1 MTPTPPV
8 KHLWRN
14 FWMLLKP
21 FWASKE
27 GKTKGLLLLLVVL
40 ALSAGSVYL
49 QKVLNSWHNQFYNSI
64 QGYDFPEF
72 KSLLLTF
79 SWLAAIWVLVGVH
92 RTYFNQM
99 LQIVWRRWLTQNRI
113 AHWLENNNFYR
124 LQLTDRQT
132 DNPDQRIA
140 EDINEFVGSTLSL
153 SIGFLSQIATLF
165 TFLGVLWTLSKPSTL
180 TLGNT
185 TFQLTQG
192 YMVWAALAYAVFG
205 TVITFWIGRPLVRLN
220 FNQQR
225 YEADFRFSLV
235 RMRENAESIAL
246 YQGATEEGGYLR
258 QRFLQVVDNFYALM
272 KRQKI
277 LGFFTLGFNQTAV
290 IFPVILAAPLYFAKQ
305 ITLGDLMQTLSA
317 FGIVQGSMSLLVDSY
332 TDLARWKSVVDR
344 LATFEQGLQQA
355 ENLPRLQP
363 EKTGNALQL
372 QQVGISQPDGASLMK
387 NANWQLTAGDS
398 LLIQGPSGCGKS
410 TLLRTLAGLWPFAT
424 GKVNYPANSQSLF
437 LSQKPYLP
445 LGSLRQAMSYPLTEV
460 SSADAMKALQA
471 VGLEKVAAK
480 LDDVELWGQ
489 ILSLG
494 EQQRV
499 AFARILLVKPDVL
512 FLDEATSALDEQS
525 EALLYRL
532 LRQELPQTIM
542 VSVGHRSTLHPFHE
556 KKLLWQENGQW
567 QFA

>member
-1 MTPTPPV
+1 
-8 KHLWRN
+8 
-14 FWMLLKP
+14 
-21 FWASKE
+21 
-27 GKTKGLLLLLVVL
+27 
-40 ALSAGSVYL
+40 
-49 QKVLNSWHNQFYNSI
+49 
-64 QGYDFPEF
+64 
-72 KSLLLTF
+72 
-79 SWLAAIWVLVGVH
+79 
-92 RTYFNQM
+92 
-99 LQIVWRRWLTQNRI
+99 
-113 AHWLENNNFYR
+113 
-124 LQLTDRQT
+124 
-132 DNPDQRIA
+132 
-140 EDINEFVGSTLSL
+140 
-153 SIGFLSQIATLF
+153 
-165 TFLGVLWTLSKPSTL
+165 
-180 TLGNT
+180 
-185 TFQLTQG
+185 
-192 YMVWAALAYAVFG
+192 
-205 TVITFWIGRPLVRLN
+205 
-220 FNQQR
+220 
-225 YEADFRFSLV
+225 
-235 RMRENAESIAL
+235 
-246 YQGATEEGGYLR
+246 
-258 QRFLQVVDNFYALM
+258 
-272 KRQKI
+272 
-277 LGFFTLGFNQTAV
+277 
-290 IFPVILAAPLYFAKQ
+290 
-305 ITLGDLMQTLSA
+305 MQTLSA

-372 QQVGISQPDGASLMK
+372 QQVGISQPDGASLME

-424 GKVNYPANSQSLF
+424 GKVNYPADSQSLF

-460 SSADAMKALQA
+460 SNAEALKALQA
-471 VGLEKVAAK
+471 VGLEKVASK
-480 LDDVELWGQ
+480 LDDVEQWGQ

-512 FLDEATSALDEQS
+512 FLDETTSALDEQS

-542 VSVGHRSTLHPFHE
+542 VSVGHRSTLNPFHE

>member
-1 MTPTPPV
+1 M
-8 KHLWRN
+8 
-14 FWMLLKP
+14 
-21 FWASKE
+21 
-27 GKTKGLLLLLVVL
+27 
-40 ALSAGSVYL
+40 
-49 QKVLNSWHNQFYNSI
+49 
-64 QGYDFPEF
+64 
-72 KSLLLTF
+72 
-79 SWLAAIWVLVGVH
+79 
-92 RTYFNQM
+92 
-99 LQIVWRRWLTQNRI
+99 
-113 AHWLENNNFYR
+113 
-124 LQLTDRQT
+124 
-132 DNPDQRIA
+132 
-140 EDINEFVGSTLSL
+140 
-153 SIGFLSQIATLF
+153 
-165 TFLGVLWTLSKPSTL
+165 
-180 TLGNT
+180 
-185 TFQLTQG
+185 
-192 YMVWAALAYAVFG
+192 FG

-363 EKTGNALQL
+363 EKSGNALQL
-372 QQVGISQPDGASLMK
+372 QQVGISQPDGASLME

-424 GKVNYPANSQSLF
+424 GKVNYPADSQSLF

-460 SSADAMKALQA
+460 SNAEALKALQA
-471 VGLEKVAAK
+471 VGLEKVASK
-480 LDDVELWGQ
+480 LDDVEQWGQ

-532 LRQELPQTIM
+532 LRQELPQTII
-542 VSVGHRSTLHPFHE
+542 VSVGHRSTLNPFHE